1 MLVLVVAMLVCLGL
15 AVTIVALVALPARRE
30 GREVFTPE
38 GADLVARV
46 RDRAEDVTTSAL
58 DKAQGL
64 LPQRTPDRA
73 PERPQT
79 P

>member
-1 MLVLVVAMLVCLGL
+1 MLVLVVAMVLCLGL
-15 AVTIVALVALPARRE
+15 SVAIVALVALPARRE

-46 RDRAEDVTTSAL
+46 RDRAEDVTASAR

-64 LPQRTPDRA
+64 LPQRTSEPA
-73 PERPQT
+73 PERT
-79 P
+79 PTP

>member
-1 MLVLVVAMLVCLGL
+1 
-15 AVTIVALVALPARRE
+15 
-30 GREVFTPE
+30 VFTPE